1 MGSIHGTQALAA
13 PKPEIICR
21 RQWILFIENR
31 AWEPPSRPDGGH
43 APMLESGGSCYR
55 SKKKNENPK
64 NRLRC
69 GSLQLFRVKKDEIS
83 AFLNIKRGKLFF
95 TSNDSFPER
104 KNQAR
109 AAGANYAQ
117 NDTFLE
123 RGGLCVAWPRPWEHP
138 HPSIM

>member
-1 MGSIHGTQALAA
+1 MEPRPWQLPSLRLYAEDNGFYSLKTEPGSLQAVLMGAMLQCSKVMA
-13 PKPEIICR
+13 PAIDPR
-21 RQWILFIENR
+21 T
-31 AWEPPSRPDGGH
+31 
-43 APMLESGGSCYR
+43 
-55 SKKKNENPK
+55 KNENPK

-117 NDTFLE
+117 NDTFSSAE
-123 RGGLCVAWPRPWEHP
+123 AFVWRGPGHG
-138 HPSIM
+138 SIHTRVLYK